1 MNVPL
6 IQTNKT
12 QPTFGILKRIKY
24 TPYGYNLFG
33 EYKGK
38 RIEIYNAYKY
48 EQKLQYVSDSQTLK
62 WIKSKLIYF
71 QNGIKKICRSDNKE
85 CG

>member
-1 MNVPL
+1 MK
-6 IQTNKT
+6 IQSITNKP

-48 EQKLQYVSDSQTLK
+48 NQKLQYVSNNQTLK
-62 WIKSKLIYF
+62 WLKSKLIYI
-71 QNGIKKICRSDNKE
+71 QDGIKKVMRSQAK
-85 CG
+85 

>member
-1 MNVPL
+1 MQVQPT
-6 IQTNKT
+6 QTNKPH
-12 QPTFGILKRIKY
+12 PTFGILKKVKY

-38 RIEIYNAYKY
+38 RIEIYNANKY
-48 EQKLQYVSDSQTLK
+48 DQKLQYVADSQTLK
-62 WIKSKLIYF
+62 WIKSKLVYI
-71 QNGIKKICRSDNKE
+71 QNGVKKICRSVNKS

>member
-71 QNGIKKICRSDNKE
+71 QDGIKRITRSEAK
-85 CG
+85 

>member
-6 IQTNKT
+6 IQTNKP

-62 WIKSKLIYF
+62 WVKSKLIYF
-71 QNGIKKICRSDNKE
+71 QDGIKRITRSEAK
-85 CG
+85 

>member
-1 MNVPL
+1 MK
-6 IQTNKT
+6 IQPTQPNKP

-71 QNGIKKICRSDNKE
+71 QDGIKRITRSEAK
-85 CG
+85 

>member
-1 MNVPL
+1 MKPQP
-6 IQTNKT
+6 ITKY
-12 QPTFGILKRIKY
+12 QPTFGILKKVKY

-38 RIEIYNAYKY
+38 RIEIYNANKY
-48 EQKLQYVSDSQTLK
+48 DQKLQYVADSQTLK
-62 WIKSKLIYF
+62 WIKSKLVYI
-71 QNGIKKICRSDNKE
+71 QNGVKKICRSVNKS